1 MMNLN
6 SIFTSARNRFLG
18 LPVYGSGTSAWSG
31 FVTASGKS
39 AERSTR
45 IPGPADSSDTGNT
58 SAGGK
63 ADSIPGTTPGNNQ
76 SSVPVPDLATSQ
88 DKAAGAEPA
97 AEKKTAT
104 GKAIRMETHDL
115 TVRYGENVGVRDVS
129 LPIYDKQV
137 LALIGPSGC
146 GNTTY
151 LRALNRMHDLTRGA
165 VVTGSVLL
173 DGKNIYDS
181 EVNPVVIRRRIGMV
195 FQKPT
200 PFPTMSIYDNVV
212 AGLKLVGIRKKNLLD
227 EVCERALKQAALFD
241 EVKDRLKSPGSSL
254 SGGQQQRLSIARA
267 LAVDP
272 EVLLMDE
279 PTSSLDPQSTNR
291 IEDLIQDLKKQVT
304 IVIVTHNM
312 QQAARV
318 SDHTAFFYVGNL
330 VEHGP
335 TKSIFT
341 KPKET
346 RTEEYITG
354 RFG

>member
-1 MMNLN
+1 MMNLISMITVKKTVVPEGN
-6 SIFTSARNRFLG
+6 PADIKNKGGGVSLG
-18 LPVYGSGTSAWSG
+18 KKTDATVSDRKIRLQTNNLTVKYGS
-31 FVTASGKS
+31 V
-39 AERSTR
+39 
-45 IPGPADSSDTGNT
+45 
-58 SAGGK
+58 
-63 ADSIPGTTPGNNQ
+63 
-76 SSVPVPDLATSQ
+76 
-88 DKAAGAEPA
+88 
-97 AEKKTAT
+97 
-104 GKAIRMETHDL
+104 
-115 TVRYGENVGVRDVS
+115 VGVKDVT

-146 GNTTY
+146 GKTTY

-165 VVTGSVLL
+165 TVTGSVML

-181 EVNPVVIRRRIGMV
+181 DMNPVVIRRRIGMV

-212 AGLKLVGIRKKNLLD
+212 AGLKLVGIRNKSLLD
-227 EVCERALKQAALFD
+227 EVCEHALHQAALFD

-272 EVLLMDE
+272 EVMLMDE

-291 IEDLIQDLKKQVT
+291 IEELIHDLKNQVT

-318 SDHTAFFYVGNL
+318 SDHTGFFYVGNL
-330 VEHGP
+330 VESGP
-335 TKSIFT
+335 TSNIFT
-341 KPKET
+341 NPKET